1 MYQDHEAHIKVH
13 MAAMQDP
20 QIQQL
25 IGQNPQVNQIMGA
38 MSAHIAEHTAFAYR
52 NKIEEAMGIEL
63 PMPDEEMSPD
73 IEVQVSRLVAQA
85 AQQVLQNSQN
95 QVAQEQAAQQAQQM
109 AADPVIQLQ
118 QKELEI
124 KEREQSM
131 KEQKAMA
138 DVQLEQQRVEI
149 EKQRVEGELYAKGM
163 QLSSSVVQKD
173 KEMRAK
179 QYAEGV
185 RMGVNASA
193 NSRKGPAK

>member
-1 MYQDHEAHIKVH
+1 
-13 MAAMQDP
+13 
-20 QIQQL
+20 
-25 IGQNPQVNQIMGA
+25 
-38 MSAHIAEHTAFAYR
+38 
-52 NKIEEAMGIEL
+52 
-63 PMPDEEMSPD
+63 
-73 IEVQVSRLVAQA
+73 
-85 AQQVLQNSQN
+85 
-95 QVAQEQAAQQAQQM
+95 
-109 AADPVIQLQ
+109 
-118 QKELEI
+118 
-124 KEREQSM
+124 M

-163 QLSSSVVQKD
+163 QLSSSVVQRD